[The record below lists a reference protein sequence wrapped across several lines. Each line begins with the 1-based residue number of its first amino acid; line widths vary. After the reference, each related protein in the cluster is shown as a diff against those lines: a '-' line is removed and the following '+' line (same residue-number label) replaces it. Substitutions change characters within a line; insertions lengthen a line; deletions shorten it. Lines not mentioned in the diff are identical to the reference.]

1 MIVSQVNL
9 KLLSTREILLK
20 MTCYEFESDFRR
32 IMMIFFLVINDL
44 SLRVT
49 DPLE

>member
-1 MIVSQVNL
+1 MIVSLVNL
-9 KLLSTREILLK
+9 KKTLSTREILLK

-44 SLRVT
+44 
-49 DPLE
+49 

>member
-9 KLLSTREILLK
+9 KPLSTREILLK

-32 IMMIFFLVINDL
+32 IMMVFFFLVINDL
-44 SLRVT
+44 
-49 DPLE
+49 

>member
-9 KLLSTREILLK
+9 KPLSTRAILLK

-32 IMMIFFLVINDL
+32 IMMIFLVINDL
-44 SLRVT
+44 QLRVT